1 MAYASVMV
9 REMVEKSVH
18 HRWSVP
24 EFQRGFVWKPTQVRD
39 LIDSLWRGYPVGTL
53 LVWDSQRPV
62 LTRSAP
68 DGQGP
73 AQWVVDGQQR
83 TTAMCILSGRKPYWW
98 NSSEGWDTVLRRYDI
113 RFDVHA
119 KAEPFFGSRARPS
132 GR

>member
-1 MAYASVMV
+1 MAYASITVHDMI
-9 REMVEKSVH
+9 EKSVH

-39 LIDSLWRGYPVGTL
+39 LIDSLWRAYPVGTL

-62 LTRSAP
+62 LTRNAP
-68 DGQGP
+68 DGQTP

-83 TTAMCILSGRKPYWW
+83 TTALCILAGRKPYWW
-98 NSSEGWDTVLRRYDI
+98 NSKESWETILKRYDI

-119 KAEPFFGSRARPS
+119 KRHIALR
-132 GR
+132 